1 MEVRVKP
8 NSSKTGFG
16 FDSDVFYVR
25 LKSPPVEGRA
35 NAELLEQVSKLAGV
49 PKTSLQ
55 LVSGLT
61 SKTKVVFCPLT
72 VEALLARINEEISNH

>member
-1 MEVRVKP
+1 MKP
-8 NSSKTGFG
+8 NSSKTGFELAG
-16 FDSDVFYVR
+16 DVFYVR

-35 NAELLEQVSKLAGV
+35 NAELLEQISKLAGV

-72 VEALLARINEEISNH
+72 VEAFLARINEEISNH